1 MKRIICSVF
10 FTINLLISYD
20 CLGQGKVVYDKYPPP
35 VPKVEM
41 SADLLK
47 VSYLSYIE
55 IKKTLKKLNYK
66 ADNGFYSKVE
76 NYEVKIL
83 EESGTYTVQFWPKSG
98 SKVEFM
104 FGGCI
109 YLVYNKKTLAL
120 EDTIFTK

>member
-1 MKRIICSVF
+1 
-10 FTINLLISYD
+10 
-20 CLGQGKVVYDKYPPP
+20 
-35 VPKVEM
+35 M
-41 SADLLK
+41 SAELLK
-47 VSYLSYIE
+47 VSYLSYIK
-55 IKKTLKKLNYK
+55 ITKILKKLNYK

-83 EESGTYTVQFWPKSG
+83 EESNSYTVQFWPKSG
-98 SKVEFM
+98 SKVEFV